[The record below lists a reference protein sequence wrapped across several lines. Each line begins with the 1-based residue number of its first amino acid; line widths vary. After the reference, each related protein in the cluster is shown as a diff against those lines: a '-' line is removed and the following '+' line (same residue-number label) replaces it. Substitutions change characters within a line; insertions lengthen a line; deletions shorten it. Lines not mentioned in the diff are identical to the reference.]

1 MQTVLSIDTSQSP
14 AVGILAEIHDGAVR
28 IIERKEIPL
37 GADAGFSQILNS
49 TEVPEPV
56 TSIPETPIDFS
67 ASSTSAIVILPP
79 LDYISTVLT
88 LPFDDPKQLSR
99 VVPSELQDLVPFD
112 TNEFVLQ
119 YRVVGKRTD
128 GNFNV
133 HVAAIPKRIV
143 RNALSALQSRGIDP
157 IVITTPESIL
167 QAVATLSEEMD
178 GAVLY
183 CYVSEQYAHLALCI
197 DGMIT
202 FDRAVDRHAP
212 YTNGSHG
219 GAGSIES
226 LLYRIRLEISA
237 AERKAERLLDK
248 IVFVD
253 AAIDAE
259 LIQKTVGRPVELRNS
274 YQVMEGASASNG
286 LAMLGAFLA
295 EDSRSPNVLTN
306 FRVNEFTFR
315 PPLKELLGAIRVLA
329 PYMGLALGLALAYF
343 VGNYL
348 LKEGEI
354 RAINAA
360 VANQIA
366 AHAPGLMLTPGAEL
380 RSLTLEMNKLEDELK
395 DLGSPESYSPLE
407 GFAQISSAMPV
418 IPEVTVDKI
427 DIIGNKLALEGCAPN
442 YGAIET
448 IENALNRNDAFASV
462 KKQSL
467 SNCAGGRPNGRG
479 FKFEVWIRE

>member
-14 AVGILAEIHDGAVR
+14 AVGILAEIRDGVVR
-28 IIERKEIPL
+28 IIERKEIL
-37 GADAGFSQILNS
+37 FGSDEGFNQILNS
-49 TEVPEPV
+49 PEVPEQTAPP
-56 TSIPETPIDFS
+56 PEAPTDFS
-67 ASSTSAIVILPP
+67 TLSTSAIAILPP
-79 LDYISTVLT
+79 LDYISTVLS
-88 LPFDDPKQLSR
+88 LPFDDSKQLNK
-99 VVPSELQDLVPFD
+99 VVPAELQDLVPFD
-112 TNEFVLQ
+112 TEEFVLQ
-119 YRVVGKRTD
+119 YRVVGKRAD

-133 HVAAIPKRIV
+133 HVAAIPKRII
-143 RNALSALQSRGIDP
+143 RNALAALQSRGIDP
-157 IVITTPESIL
+157 IVVTTPESIL
-167 QAVATLSEEMD
+167 QAVATISGENE

-183 CYVSEQYAHLALCI
+183 CYISAQYAHLALCI
-197 DGMIT
+197 DGKIT

-219 GAGSIES
+219 GAGSIEA
-226 LLYRIRLEISA
+226 LLYRIRLEITA
-237 AERKAERLLDK
+237 AERKAERVLNK

-253 AAIDAE
+253 AAIDVE

-274 YQVMEGASASNG
+274 CQVIEGASASNG
-286 LAMLGAFLA
+286 LAVLGAFMA
-295 EDSRSPNVLTN
+295 EDSRSPDVLTN

-315 PPLKELLGAIRVLA
+315 PPLKELLAALRVLA
-329 PYMGLALGLALAYF
+329 PYMALALALAVVYF
-343 VGNYL
+343 IGNYL

-360 VANQIA
+360 VANQIS
-366 AHAPGLMLTPGAEL
+366 AHAPGLALTPGAEL

-427 DIIGNKLALEGCAPN
+427 DIKGNKLSLEGCAPN

-448 IENALNRNDAFASV
+448 IENALNRNEAFASV

-467 SNCAGGRPNGRG
+467 SNCSGGRPNGRG